1 MNIKIQM
8 VDLKSQHVRIK
19 SEIDNAIH
27 DVIESSVFIKGQ
39 EIASFENELANYLGV
54 KHVIGCGNGTD
65 AIQIALMALD
75 LEKGDEVI
83 VPAFTYPAAIEVIL
97 LLGLKPIMV
106 DIDIQSF
113 NIDVS
118 KIESKITS
126 RTKAIIPVHL
136 FGQSAE
142 MESIVHIA
150 QKHNLFIIED
160 NAQSLGT
167 V

>member
-1 MNIKIQM
+1 M
-8 VDLKSQHVRIK
+8 VDLKSQHAHLK
-19 SEIDNAIH
+19 PEIDKAVHN
-27 DVIESSVFIKGQ
+27 VIDSSVFIKGQ
-39 EIASFENELANYLGV
+39 EVASFENELANYLGV

-113 NIDVS
+113 NIDVRIDFAS
-118 KIESKITS
+118 LKAGMMTIIFIKIIF
-126 RTKAIIPVHL
+126 RLQFRL
-136 FGQSAE
+136 FLHTQR
-142 MESIVHIA
+142 
-150 QKHNLFIIED
+150 
-160 NAQSLGT
+160 
-167 V
+167 